1 MEVGCYVRKW
11 LKICD
16 FGIFCVTL
24 WLLNALK
31 NKLTMK
37 IIPIAAAVLTFAA
50 VSCSTRTAED
60 MHTNP
65 FLSAYDTPYEI
76 PPFDSISY
84 TDYLPAL
91 EAGIEQKKAEIKA
104 ITDNAE
110 APTFENT
117 IMPLERSGEIL
128 DRVAMVFFALD
139 ESNSSPEMVEIAEK
153 FYPAYTQFG
162 DEMSM
167 NEALFARIK
176 TVYDNRAVLEPDQR
190 RAVEE
195 YYKQFTR
202 NGALLNAAD
211 KEELKKINTELA
223 NLYLTFNKNL
233 LNATNAF
240 EIVVEDES
248 RLSGLPAS
256 SISQAAEEA
265 KSRGMEGKWVFTL
278 HAPSRLPL
286 LQYADDRDLRREM
299 YEGYTTLAF
308 DGEYSNQP
316 VINKILQARARKAA
330 LLGFKDYGSYM
341 TDNVMAKTID
351 NAESLLMKIWR
362 PAVARVHEEVAEMQA
377 LADSEGASLKIEPW
391 DYYYYA
397 EKVRRKKYDLDEN
410 EVRQY
415 FAVDSVRKGIFTMA
429 ERLYGIK
436 FTEMPDA
443 PRYYPEVTVYDVTD
457 ATDGEHIA
465 VFMTDYFPRASKRQ
479 GAWMSEFK
487 GSWQNA
493 DSTSSRPII
502 YNVGNF
508 SRPTADAPALLTLDE
523 VETMFHEFGHGL
535 HGMLSR
541 ARLKS
546 QAGTNV
552 DRDFVEL
559 PSQIHEHWAFE
570 PELLKEYARHW
581 KTGEVIPDAL
591 IKKLQ
596 ESSTHNQGFTTAEL
610 AGAALLDLR
619 YGRLNPEGDIDIA
632 EFERKTAQE
641 LGMPAELT
649 YRYRSP
655 YFKHVFGSDGYA
667 SGYYTYLWA
676 EVLDSDGFE
685 LFKEKGIFDP
695 ETAKRFKETV
705 LEKGGSVDPMELYVE
720 FRGKE
725 PDVNALLRNRG
736 LTPAARVDLSPKS
749 GK

>member
-1 MEVGCYVRKW
+1 MKY
-11 LKICD
+11 
-16 FGIFCVTL
+16 
-24 WLLNALK
+24 LLYAACAVALAGACTS
-31 NKLTMK
+31 N
-37 IIPIAAAVLTFAA
+37 
-50 VSCSTRTAED
+50 TRQ
-60 MHTNP
+60 NP
-65 FLSAYDTPYEI
+65 FLTAYTTPYEI
-76 PPFDSISY
+76 PPFDSIAY

-91 EAGIEQKKAEIKA
+91 DAGIEQKKAQIDS
-104 ITDNAE
+104 IVNNPE
-110 APTFENT
+110 AATFENT

-139 ESNSSPEMVEIAEK
+139 ESNSSPEMVEIAET
-153 FYPAYTQFG
+153 FYPKYSQFS
-162 DEMSM
+162 DEMTM
-167 NEALFARIK
+167 NDALFERIK
-176 TVYDNRAVLEPDQR
+176 TVYDNRESLESDQK
-190 RAVEE
+190 RAVEN
-195 YYKQFTR
+195 YYKSFVR
-202 NGALLNAAD
+202 NGALLDAEK
-211 KEELKKINTELA
+211 KEELKAVNTELA

-240 EIVVEDES
+240 EIVVEDS
-248 RLSGLPAS
+248 TRLSGLPQS
-256 SISQAAEEA
+256 SIAQAAEEA
-265 KSRGMEGKWVFTL
+265 NSRGMEGKWVFTL

-286 LQYADDRDLRREM
+286 LQFADDRDLRQQM
-299 YEGYTTLAF
+299 YQGYTTLAF
-308 DGEYSNQP
+308 EGENSNQP
-316 VINKILQARARKAA
+316 VINKILQARTRKAA

-341 TDNVMAKTID
+341 TDNVMAKTVD
-351 NAESLLMKIWR
+351 NAENLLMQIWR
-362 PAVARVHEEVAEMQA
+362 PAVKRVHQEVAEMQNYA
-377 LADSEGASLKIEPW
+377 TKHGDNITIAPW

-397 EKVRRKKYDLDEN
+397 EKVRKEKYDLDEN

-415 FAVDSVRKGIFTMA
+415 FALDSVRNGIFSMA
-429 ERLYGIK
+429 ERLYGVK

-443 PRYYPEVTVYDVTD
+443 PKYYPEVTVYDVTD
-457 ATDGEHIA
+457 AATGEHVA
-465 VFMTDYFPRASKRQ
+465 VFMTDYYPRASKRQ

-487 GSWQNA
+487 GSWQ
-493 DSTSSRPII
+493 DEDGTSSRPVI

-508 SRPTADAPALLTLDE
+508 SRPTGDTPALLTIDE

-570 PELLKEYARHW
+570 PEMLRTYAHHW
-581 KTGEVIPDAL
+581 QTGDTIPAEL
-591 IKKLQ
+591 IAKI
-596 ESSTHNQGFTTAEL
+596 EAAATHNQGFTTAEL
-610 AGAALLDLR
+610 VGAALLDLQ
-619 YGRLNPEGDIDIA
+619 YGKFNTDKDIDIA
-632 EFERKTAQE
+632 EFEQQVSEK

-676 EVLDSDGFE
+676 EVLDADGFE

-695 ETAKRFKETV
+695 ETAKKFKENV
-705 LEKGGSVDPMELYVE
+705 LEKGGSVDPMGLYVN
-720 FRGKE
+720 FRGHE
-725 PDVNALLRNRG
+725 PSVDALLRNRG
-736 LTPAARVDLSPKS
+736 LAPEAIVNLSSKS